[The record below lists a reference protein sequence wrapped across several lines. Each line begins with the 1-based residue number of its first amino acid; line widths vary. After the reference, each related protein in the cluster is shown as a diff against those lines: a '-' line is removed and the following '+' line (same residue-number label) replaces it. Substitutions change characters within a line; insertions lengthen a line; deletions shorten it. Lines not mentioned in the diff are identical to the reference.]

1 MEETLPKKAFDKV
14 AYAREYQR
22 KRYHS
27 DDVFKQRQ
35 IDHVKK
41 LYKHNQDLLKQ
52 NFLKGNL
59 LYQHTNIPINSIQDF
74 LELNLTEKR
83 INSLLQIFFLN
94 NLFKV
99 YNIKKIEKYTLI
111 F

>member
-35 IDHVKK
+35 LDHVKK
-41 LYKHNQDLLKQ
+41 LYKHNQDLLRQYK
-52 NFLKGNL
+52 
-59 LYQHTNIPINSIQDF
+59 
-74 LELNLTEKR
+74 LELKLKEISNV
-83 INSLLQIFFLN
+83 I
-94 NLFKV
+94 V
-99 YNIKKIEKYTLI
+99 
-111 F
+111 